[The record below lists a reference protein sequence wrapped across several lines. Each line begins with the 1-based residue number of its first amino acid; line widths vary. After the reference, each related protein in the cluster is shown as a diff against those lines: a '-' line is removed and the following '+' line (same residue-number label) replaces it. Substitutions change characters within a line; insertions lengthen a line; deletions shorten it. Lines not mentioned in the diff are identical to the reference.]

1 MGRYKIM
8 FLTTWY
14 PSIRHPGAGIFVQE
28 HAKAVQ
34 KYDDVLV
41 LHADEDGTLPQR
53 ISWSLQEETDPVL
66 HQHIP
71 TYHLSYP
78 RLKWPVWRLVTQ
90 VQAHLKAFRR
100 LQQHGFRPDLIHA
113 HIYRAGAMAVIIG
126 RLFDLP
132 VVITEQYSAF
142 PRKQL
147 SRLAV
152 WEAKFAFER
161 ANRVMPVSR
170 ALQKGI
176 EAYGIQANFQLV
188 PNVANNILFSPSDQP
203 KSSDKSVRI
212 VFVGS
217 LIPVKG
223 IDTLLK
229 SLARLKKQPPAW
241 MLDIVGDGAFREEY
255 QNEARELGVADR
267 INWHGF
273 RPKEYVA
280 DIMRQADFFVLPSV
294 WDNFPCVLVEAQAT
308 GLPIVASNV
317 GGIPEIVSEATGI
330 LAPPQD
336 AEGLAFALEQMLQ
349 KVNDFDRQAIHHEA
363 QKYTYEV
370 VGAMLH
376 KIYEDCLV

>member
-8 FLTTWY
+8 FFTTWY
-14 PSIRHPGAGIFVQE
+14 PSVKHPGAGIFVQE

-41 LHADEDGTLPQR
+41 LHTEEDVTRPR
-53 ISWSLQEETDPVL
+53 KISWSLQEETNPTL

-71 TYHLSYP
+71 TYHLNYP
-78 RLKWPVWRLVTQ
+78 RLKWPIWRLVTQ
-90 VQAHLKAFRR
+90 TQAHIQAFRHIIKR
-100 LQQHGFRPDLIHA
+100 GFQANLIHA

-126 RLFDLP
+126 RLFKLP

-161 ANRVMPVSR
+161 ANRVLPVSH
-170 ALQKGI
+170 ALQQGI

-188 PNVANNILFSPSDQP
+188 PNVADNTLFSPPDKHRSF
-203 KSSDKSVRI
+203 DKSIRLA
-212 VFVGS
+212 FVGS

-223 IDTLLK
+223 IDTLIK
-229 SLARLKKQPPAW
+229 ALAQLNEQPIGW
-241 MLDIVGDGAFREEY
+241 KLDIVGDGAYREEY
-255 QNEARELGVADR
+255 QNQARELGVADK

-317 GGIPEIVSEATGI
+317 GGIPEIVSEYTGI
-330 LAPPQD
+330 LAPPQN
-336 AEGLAFALEQMLQ
+336 AEGLAIALEQMLHRVDQ
-349 KVNDFDRQAIHHEA
+349 FDRQLITHEA

-376 KIYEDCLV
+376 NIYEDCLV

>member
-1 MGRYKIM
+1 MGRHKIL
-8 FLTTWY
+8 FLATWY
-14 PSIRHPGAGIFVQE
+14 PSIKHPGAGIFVQE

-41 LHADEDGTLPQR
+41 LHAEEDVTRPQK
-53 ISWSLQEETDPVL
+53 ISWSLQEETETAL

-78 RLKWPVWRLVTQ
+78 RLKWPIWRLVTQ
-90 VQAHLKAFRR
+90 VQAHIQAFRHI
-100 LQQHGFRPDLIHA
+100 LKQGFAPSLIHA

-126 RLFDLP
+126 QLFKLP

-142 PRKQL
+142 PRKHL

-161 ANRVMPVSR
+161 ANRVLPVSR
-170 ALQKGI
+170 ALQHGI

-188 PNVANNILFSPSDQP
+188 PNVANNTLFSPPDERQ
-203 KSSDKSVRI
+203 SDKNMRL

-223 IDTLLK
+223 VDILIK
-229 SLARLKKQPPAW
+229 ALAKLNNHPIGWA
-241 MLDIVGDGAFREEY
+241 LDIVGDGAYREEY
-255 QNEARELGVADR
+255 QNQARELGVADK

-280 DIMRQADFFVLPSV
+280 DVMRQADFFVLPSI

-308 GLPIVASNV
+308 GLPIVASNI
-317 GGIPEIVSEATGI
+317 GGIPEIVSESTGI

-336 AEGLAFALEQMLQ
+336 AEGLATALEQMLQ
-349 KVNDFDRQAIHHEA
+349 RVDHFDRQVIIHEA